1 MNQRNI
7 CYRDRSIFESG
18 LTTPLVLISIMFFCK
33 SVDLLYIFMH
43 FTNLYISTR
52 NRKRTASGVPALII
66 RMNQSVYTTSTK
78 TLATGRNSWL
88 W

>member
-1 MNQRNI
+1 MNQGNI
-7 CYRDRSIFESG
+7 CSYDTNIFESG
-18 LTTPLVLISIMFFCK
+18 LTTPLVLISIMFFCRF
-33 SVDLLYIFMH
+33 VDLLCTFMQ
-43 FTNLYISTR
+43 FTNLHISTR